1 MMKKPLLLL
10 VFIAVSVGMFQMYLA
25 SREPQ
30 EREVTGLPWQVEILQ
45 DGHTRIFGV
54 IPGQDTLGDAIRQ
67 LGKEYKTGIMV
78 TAEESVALEVFY
90 SRYTA
95 GILSGKLVLGSS
107 LDKATLLEMI
117 NRSPKTD
124 YLGSGSRKYQI
135 SQKDLETVMAS
146 RMTSITFIPLT
157 GLDKGIVMS
166 RFGQAEEMIEDEWLN
181 THYLYPSMGL
191 DVTIMNQGK
200 DLLQYVA
207 PESFASLREPL
218 GNDGGP

>member
-1 MMKKPLLLL
+1 
-10 VFIAVSVGMFQMYLA
+10 MYLA

-30 EREVTGLPWQVEILQ
+30 EREITGLPWQVEILQ
-45 DGHTRIFGV
+45 DGHTRVFGV
-54 IPGQDTLGDAIRQ
+54 VPGQDTLGKAIQQ

-78 TAEESVALEVFY
+78 TADEAVALEVFY

-117 NRSPKTD
+117 ERSPKTD

-135 SQKDLETVMAS
+135 SQEDLQKVMAS
-146 RMTSITFIPLT
+146 TMTSITFIPLT
-157 GLDKGIVMS
+157 GLDEDIVMK
-166 RFGQAEEMIEDEWLN
+166 RFGQAAEVIEDESQN

-191 DVTIMNQGK
+191 DVTIMSKGR

-207 PESFASLREPL
+207 PESFSSLRAPL
-218 GNDGGP
+218 GNIGL